1 MTMAAQTPKPIVGYR
16 EDAARVLYE
25 GLKANGVNFAVFLPD
40 TVLHVVDKLLL
51 ADPDIQT
58 VVCSRED
65 EGIAIAMGAY
75 WAGKKPVVLMEGSGY
90 GLSGLILA
98 RGIVQR
104 SPVLLISSHNSVL
117 GERFN
122 YHAATRL
129 VAQPTL
135 DALRIPYHVLRD
147 AEEIPTVVRE
157 VLQTISGQRLP
168 AAILVPRHVLIEG

>member
-1 MTMAAQTPKPIVGYR
+1 MTFIAQPKSLVGYR
-16 EDAARVLYE
+16 EDAARLLYDS
-25 GLKANGVNFAVFLPD
+25 LKGNSVNFAVFLPD
-40 TVLHVVDKLLL
+40 TVLHVVNKLLL
-51 ADPDIQT
+51 ADPDIRT

-104 SPVLLISSHNSVL
+104 SPLLIISSHNSVL

-147 AEEIPTVVRE
+147 TQEIPMVVSE
-157 VLQTISGQRLP
+157 ILQTISGQRTP
-168 AAILVPRHVLIEG
+168 AAILVPRHILIEG

>member
-1 MTMAAQTPKPIVGYR
+1 MTVTAQTQPLVGYR
-16 EDAARVLYE
+16 EDAARLLYE
-25 GLKANGVNFAVFLPD
+25 SLKAHGVNFAVFLPD

-51 ADPDIQT
+51 ADPEVQSI
-58 VVCSRED
+58 VCSRED
-65 EGIAIAMGAY
+65 EGIGIAMGAF
-75 WAGKKPVVLMEGSGY
+75 WAGKKPVMLMEGSGY

-104 SPVLLISSHNSVL
+104 SPLLIISSHNSVL

-147 AEEIPTVVRE
+147 MDEIPTVVRE
-157 VLQTISGQRLP
+157 MLHTIAGQRTP
-168 AAILVPRHVLIEG
+168 AAILVPRRVLIAG

>member
-1 MTMAAQTPKPIVGYR
+1 MTVSQQVPRPLVGYR
-16 EDAARVLYE
+16 EDAARLLYAS
-25 GLKANGVNFAVFLPD
+25 LKNNGVNFAVFLPD

-65 EGIAIAMGAY
+65 EGAAIAMGAY
-75 WAGKKPVVLMEGSGY
+75 WGGKTPVLLMEGSGY
-90 GLSGLILA
+90 GLAGLILA

-104 SPVLLISSHNSVL
+104 SPLLIISSHNSVL

-129 VAQPTL
+129 VAQPIL

-147 AEEIPTVVRE
+147 VDEIPTVVRE
-157 VLQTISGQRLP
+157 VLLTISGQRLP
-168 AAILVPRHVLIEG
+168 AAILVPRHILIEG